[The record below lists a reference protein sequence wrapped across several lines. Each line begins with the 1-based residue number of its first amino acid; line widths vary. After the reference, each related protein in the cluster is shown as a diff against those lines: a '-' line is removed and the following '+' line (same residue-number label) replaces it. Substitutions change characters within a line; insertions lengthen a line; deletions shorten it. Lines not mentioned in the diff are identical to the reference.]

1 MLFRSI
7 AEVKR
12 LFIYDALG
20 HMVYARVGLESA
32 SMDVGF
38 MNRGVYV
45 VKVETS
51 HGLVT
56 ERIVKRR

>member
-1 MLFRSI
+1 V

-12 LFIYDALG
+12 LLIYDALG
-20 HMVYARVGLESA
+20 HLVYARVGLESD
-32 SMDVGF
+32 SMDVGA
-38 MNRGVYV
+38 MHRGVYV

-56 ERIVKRR
+56 ERIVKI